1 MELKKLKVGELKT
14 IIKNYKSKKFLIT
27 GKKKAELIEMVNGLN
42 LSDEEL
48 NQLKVRAK
56 PYKKWVKVNPTKKE
70 EPPKKEDVKTE
81 VNPLFQDK
89 KPSPIEMEKSKVIKK
104 SGSTIRKKEA
114 PPMVMEKSKVIKKKG
129 TTIRKKGAPKEEE
142 VKKSKVSNTE
152 RVSKEIKE
160 EKARVFKLIDAN
172 KKKMTKQALDKYV
185 TQLEEI
191 YEEATPQIT
200 SSGQKLSN
208 LKSALIKYLDSRERK
223 NKKK

>member
-1 MELKKLKVGELKT
+1 MELKKLKVAELKT
-14 IIKNYKSKKFLIT
+14 IIKNYKSQQKLLVT
-27 GKKKAELIEMVNGLN
+27 GKKKGQLIEMINGLN
-42 LSDEEL
+42 LSDEQL
-48 NQLKVRAK
+48 NQLKVKQARQPK
-56 PYKKWVKVNPTKKE
+56 PPKPSKKE

-81 VNPLFQDK
+81 VNPLFDK
-89 KPSPIEMEKSKVIKK
+89 PEESPIKMEKSKVIKK

-142 VKKSKVSNTE
+142 VKKSKVSSVE

-172 KKKMTKQALDKYV
+172 KKIMTKQALDKYV
-185 TQLEEI
+185 TQLEDI